1 VGGGFMESDPDWSGI
16 SDALLRVLPKP
27 VRKRRCKLLP
37 QILQE
42 WSRTD
47 LKEHLSLE
55 SRAIT
60 QRRIKSMEIVKRRAR
75 KLQEALDAI
84 ESDGRAALVA
94 QMMIAEGRRLN
105 DVGRANFAG
114 QIARLN
120 EESDFLGKLA
130 AIAPKEFW
138 NLTRGQPRKVCAYL
152 VLKDA
157 AALFEWLSGI
167 KATREVSRDDG
178 TETGPFFHF
187 ASILWPTIFRNGVVG
202 LPAAMKNWA
211 QLRRTH
217 DEQSALVVNMAL
229 RHRSWGIFA
238 C

>member
-1 VGGGFMESDPDWSGI
+1 MESDPDWSGI
-16 SDALLRVLPKP
+16 SDALVRVLPKP

-60 QRRIKSMEIVKRRAR
+60 RQRIKKMEVVQKRAR
-75 KLQEALDAI
+75 KLQEALGAI
-84 ESDGRAALVA
+84 ESDTRAALVA
-94 QMMIAEGRRLN
+94 QMIIAEGRRPN
-105 DVGRANFAG
+105 DAGRADFRD
-114 QIARLN
+114 QVARLS
-120 EESDFLGKLA
+120 EEVEFLSKLA
-130 AIAPKEFW
+130 AVAPKEFW
-138 NLTRGQPRKVCAYL
+138 KLTRGHPRNVCAYL

-187 ASILWPTIFRNGVVG
+187 TSILWPTIFRNDVVG

-229 RHRSWGIFA
+229 RHPSWGIFA
-238 C
+238 R

>member
-1 VGGGFMESDPDWSGI
+1 MESDPDWSGI
-16 SDALLRVLPKP
+16 SGALVRVLPKP
-27 VRKRRCKLLP
+27 VSKRHCKLLP

-60 QRRIKSMEIVKRRAR
+60 RQRIKKIEVVKKRAR
-75 KLQEALDAI
+75 KLQEALGAI

-114 QIARLN
+114 KIARMN
-120 EESDFLGKLA
+120 EEFDFLGKLA
-130 AIAPKEFW
+130 AIAPKKFW
-138 NLTRGQPRKVCAYL
+138 NLTRGQPRNVCAYL
-152 VLKDA
+152 VLQDA

-211 QLRRTH
+211 ELRKAYG
-217 DEQSALVVNMAL
+217 EQSGLIINMGY
-229 RHRSWGIFA
+229 RHPEWGLFEH
-238 C
+238 